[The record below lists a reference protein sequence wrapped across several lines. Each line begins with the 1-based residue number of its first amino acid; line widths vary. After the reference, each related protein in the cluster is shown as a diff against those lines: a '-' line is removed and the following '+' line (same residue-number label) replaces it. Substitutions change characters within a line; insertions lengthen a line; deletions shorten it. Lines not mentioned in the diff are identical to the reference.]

1 MTQNKEGVS
10 MGKYVQWIT
19 HKSKKILFLNAKGLR
34 EAEYMVAQEELKQEL
49 LKERKGALVLVDATG
64 TEMTTKS
71 TNKAKEVAAATKAEG
86 IPDGPSVV
94 VGLTGLQKAVA
105 QLFGRGVHFSSTIE
119 EAKDWL
125 VKEDD
130 KLR

>member
-1 MTQNKEGVS
+1 

-19 HKSKKILFLNAKGLR
+19 HKNKKILFLNAKGLR

-49 LKERKGALVLVDATG
+49 LKERKAALVLVDATG
-64 TEMTTKS
+64 TEMTTKT
-71 TNKAKEVAAATKAEG
+71 TNKAKEVAAANKAEG

>member
-1 MTQNKEGVS
+1 

-19 HKSKKILFLNAKGLR
+19 HKNKKILFLNAKGLR

-49 LKERKGALVLVDATG
+49 LKARISALVLVDATG
-64 TEMTTKS
+64 TEMTTKT

-86 IPDGPSVV
+86 IVDGPSVV

-105 QLFGRGVHFSSTIE
+105 QLFGRGIHFASTIE
-119 EAKDWL
+119 EAKEWL

-130 KLR
+130 KRRQG

>member
-1 MTQNKEGVS
+1 MS
-10 MGKYVQWIT
+10 KYVEWT
-19 HKSKKILFLNAKGLR
+19 SYKGKRILFLNAKGLR
-34 EAEYMVAQEELKQEL
+34 EAEYMIAQEELRHEL
-49 LKERKGALVLVDATG
+49 LKERRGALVLVDATG
-64 TEMTTKS
+64 TEMTTKT

-119 EAKDWL
+119 EGKDWL
-125 VKEDD
+125 VKEAEKD
-130 KLR
+130 R

>member
-1 MTQNKEGVS
+1 
-10 MGKYVQWIT
+10 MGKYVQWTT

-64 TEMTTKS
+64 TEMTTKT
-71 TNKAKEVAAATKAEG
+71 TNKAKEVAAATKSEG

-105 QLFGRGVHFSSTIE
+105 QLFGRGVHFSGTLE

-130 KLR
+130 KRR

>member
-1 MTQNKEGVS
+1 

-19 HKSKKILFLNAKGLR
+19 HKNKKILFLNAKGLR

-49 LKERKGALVLVDATG
+49 LKVRISALVLVDATG
-64 TEMTTKS
+64 TEMTTKT

-86 IPDGPSVV
+86 IVDGPSVV

-105 QLFGRGVHFSSTIE
+105 QLFGRGIHFSNTLE
-119 EAKDWL
+119 EAREWL
-125 VKEDD
+125 VKEAE
-130 KLR
+130 KPR